1 MKRIHAILAV
11 AACSAVVTG
20 VALAQQTEQPRPQQQ
35 QATALSPGD
44 KLFVDAAFD
53 INQGEILLG
62 KLAQEKGT
70 TAAVKQYGARM
81 EKDHTAALD
90 DLRDIAHK
98 DGFAL
103 PAQVSAAQR
112 TAYDDMSKLSGTAF
126 DSAYLDHMKTGHMQA
141 ISKFANEAQTG
152 QNPDLKNYASSL
164 LAVLHMHETL
174 VQEDLQHQGAAPSQ
188 GAPQH

>member
-90 DLRDIAHK
+90 DLARMHYGSELPHFIEEMT
-98 DGFAL
+98 GAL
-103 PAQVSAAQR
+103 
-112 TAYDDMSKLSGTAF
+112 KLCKLRYWF
-126 DSAYLDHMKTGHMQA
+126 QNPA
-141 ISKFANEAQTG
+141 ISTNSR
-152 QNPDLKNYASSL
+152 L
-164 LAVLHMHETL
+164 
-174 VQEDLQHQGAAPSQ
+174 
-188 GAPQH
+188 